1 MDDFVGIL
9 KMWQKNDIDKIL
21 FKVWSNPKVEQ
32 YIVKLNTEGLPTSQ
46 LYQDGI
52 DSLGASLGNY
62 TPYSIE
68 IKLGGDGDKRID
80 HITLKD
86 TGGLYESFEVIP
98 NKKGF
103 SILAN
108 TITEDGNNLIDQN
121 RFKNIIGLT
130 KENEK
135 LLIEFIEPFF
145 DLETKKIL
153 SL

>member
-1 MDDFVGIL
+1 MDDFVEIS

-52 DSLGASLGNY
+52 DSQGNSLGEY
-62 TPYSIE
+62 TPYTIE

-86 TGGLYESFEVIP
+86 TGGLYETFEIIP
-98 NKKGF
+98 TKKGF
-103 SILAN
+103 TIFAN
-108 TITEDGNNLIDQN
+108 TSTEDGDLTD
-121 RFKNIIGLT
+121 RFGKDIIGLT

-135 LLIEFIEPFF
+135 LLIDFIEPFF
-145 DLETKKIL
+145 NLETKEIL